1 MYTKTRC
8 SYNKNGDKSVK
19 DVWVTSMLLDNDRKI
34 ANKAMLTAL
43 GIGYATWQKNKVVL
57 KIALLLSLR
66 RISSTSTK
74 TLLWLLQ

>member
-43 GIGYATWQKNKVVL
+43 GIG
-57 KIALLLSLR
+57 
-66 RISSTSTK
+66 
-74 TLLWLLQ
+74 